1 MKHAAK
7 GKQLPQQVLTS
18 LDPEKGTIENLD
30 KEDRIELVNQLLRMI
45 QPYLSANNL
54 TVAPPLEL
62 KSTARGGK
70 PGDSV
75 NLGMDNSYR
84 PKKNGHTRLIFM
96 TNWKP
101 FPVKSAACT

>member
-84 PKKNGHTRLIFM
+84 PKKNADKLPPI
-96 TNWKP
+96 K
-101 FPVKSAACT
+101 K